1 MGWAGLLLGPLP
13 ADHDGAQ
20 LELHLPGGEPLLA
33 AVCRGPGGYHGYPCR
48 SRHQINYNCVNEPFA
63 AWGWVVGY
71 FMTAI
76 MERQTT
82 KRLVPLDLLD
92 LQGNEGLQ
100 MAMASVPPQER
111 GVRDSNRI
119 SHLFKSFI
127 NLLKYKKM
135 NRSCESLRLF

>member
-1 MGWAGLLLGPLP
+1 
-13 ADHDGAQ
+13 
-20 LELHLPGGEPLLA
+20 
-33 AVCRGPGGYHGYPCR
+33 
-48 SRHQINYNCVNEPFA
+48 
-63 AWGWVVGY
+63 
-71 FMTAI
+71 MTAI